1 VAQLPIGARVA
12 VYEITGVLGA
22 GGMGE
27 VYRARDT
34 RLDRTVAIKVLTGG
48 LAQDAERRERF
59 QREARAISALNHPNI
74 CVLHDIGQTE
84 SGGAALDYLVMEYID
99 GETLAARLERAP
111 LTLDDALTFAVQ
123 IAAALDRAHSLGI
136 VHRDLKPGNVMIAK
150 GVVKLLDFGLARFT
164 WGDGAE
170 ERAGAPAMVTIADLS
185 MPTMNS
191 PLTMKGTILGTL
203 HYMAPEQLEGTAV
216 DARADIFAFGA
227 VLYEMLTRRRPFE
240 GRSQA
245 SLIGA
250 ILDHQPP
257 AVTTL
262 QPAAPP
268 LVDAVV
274 SRCLAKSPDDRW
286 QSMRDLWRQLEWMAT
301 HRASGIGA
309 APTASHAQVRR
320 LARTTRITVASAL
333 LFAIATGVVIWR
345 LWPQPAAP
353 GAVARFAID
362 LPSDQTMT
370 RSGRRAIAIS
380 SDGRSLAYVA
390 NQQLYLRAF
399 SDLNAAAI
407 VGTAGA
413 DPSEPVFSPDGAWIA
428 FWSNGTLKKVPTT
441 GGTPITLSDA
451 QNPYGVSWEGERILL
466 GQNDPRGIVSVPANG
481 GAPTP
486 LVLVDQEAGEIAQSP
501 QLVADGRAV
510 LFTLRTGTQA
520 WDDASIVVQ
529 DLASNQRTVLIKGGT
544 DGRLLPTGH
553 LIYARQ
559 LTLFA
564 VAVDQAS
571 WSVVGSPS
579 PVQQAVEFATA
590 GFSGAAQAAWS
601 ANGTLVFVPTGV
613 LGNRS
618 LAWLDRSGRVEPAAA
633 PPRRYQTAGPNQM
646 RISPDG
652 SRVAVT
658 VATHGDNSEARA
670 GIWLWEIAR
679 GTLTALSETEITDAA
694 EPTWS
699 RDSRRVCYR
708 SASTSV
714 LCQSADGTGRP
725 ETVFRGRVP
734 AIGPLTPDGKQ
745 IVVFSSGAQRSAD
758 FSDDINLA
766 ALGASGA
773 PQRLVPTT
781 GQQNEAVFSPDGRWM
796 AYSSASQVLVRPF
809 PNVDAGRWQITAGS
823 ALVPRWSADGRELFY
838 LDFAGTQGAA
848 APRAI
853 MAVPISPSAGFEYG
867 PAREVVKLPAGA
879 GRSYDVARD
888 GRFLISVPATAEG
901 KLLVQTQFIVVQS
914 WFEEVRAR
922 VPR

>member
-1 VAQLPIGARVA
+1 VTELPVGARVA
-12 VYEITGVLGA
+12 VYEITGALGA
-22 GGMGE
+22 GGMGV

-34 RLDRTVAIKVLTGG
+34 RLDRTVAIKVLSGS
-48 LAQDAERRERF
+48 LAQDTERRERF
-59 QREARAISALNHPNI
+59 QREARAIAALSHPNI
-74 CVLHDIGQTE
+74 CVLHDIGQGE
-84 SGGAALDYLVMEYID
+84 SGGATFDYLVMEYID

-111 LTLDDALTFAVQ
+111 LTPDEALTFAVQ
-123 IAAALDRAHSLGI
+123 IAGALDRAHSYGI
-136 VHRDLKPGNVMIAK
+136 VHRDLKPGNIMIAK
-150 GVVKLLDFGLARFT
+150 GVAKLLDFGLARFT
-164 WGDGAE
+164 GGEGAGE
-170 ERAGAPAMVTIADLS
+170 HGSAPPMVTIADLS

-203 HYMAPEQLEGTAV
+203 HYMAPEQLEGRAV

-227 VLYEMLTRRRPFE
+227 VLYEMLTRQRPFD

-250 ILDHQPP
+250 ILDHHPP
-257 AVTTL
+257 AVTTV
-262 QPAAPP
+262 QPAASP
-268 LVDAVV
+268 LLAELV

-286 QSMRDLWRQLEWMAT
+286 QSIRDVWRQLQWIAA
-301 HRASGIGA
+301 HREPASDS
-309 APTASHAQVRR
+309 APTASIAQVRR
-320 LARTTRITVASAL
+320 LARTTRVAVAGSL
-333 LFAIATGVVIWR
+333 ILAIAAGVLAWQ
-345 LWPQPAAP
+345 LWTQPAP
-353 GAVARFAID
+353 LRPVARFAID
-362 LPSDQTMT
+362 LPSDHTMT

-380 SDGRSLAYVA
+380 NDGKYLAYVA
-390 NQQLYLRAF
+390 NQQLYLRPLD
-399 SDLNAAAI
+399 DLNVAAI
-407 VGTAGA
+407 VGTGGA

-441 GGTPITLSDA
+441 GGTPITLSEA

-486 LVLVDQEAGEIAQSP
+486 LVIVDREAGEIAQSP

-529 DLASNQRTVLIKGGT
+529 DLASNRRTVLVKGGT

-559 LTLFA
+559 LTLFG
-564 VAVDQAS
+564 VAVDQVS
-571 WSVVGSPS
+571 WSVLGSAA
-579 PVQQAVEFATA
+579 PVQQAVEFATG
-590 GFSGAAQAAWS
+590 GFSGATQAAWS

-618 LAWLDRSGRVEPAAA
+618 LAWLDRNGRVEPAPA
-633 PPRRYQTAGPNQM
+633 PPRRYQTAGPGQM

-658 VATHGDNSEARA
+658 VATHGDDSAPRA

-679 GTLTALSETEITDAA
+679 GTLTALSETDITDAA

-699 RDSRRVCYR
+699 RDSKRVCYR
-708 SASTSV
+708 SAATRV
-714 LCQSADGTGRP
+714 LCQPADGTGP
-725 ETVFRGRVP
+725 AETVFSGRVSGL
-734 AIGPLTPDGKQ
+734 GPLTPDGGH
-745 IVVFSSGAQRSAD
+745 IVVFSSGAQRSAN
-758 FSDDINLA
+758 FSDDLTLA
-766 ALGASGA
+766 ALGASGT
-773 PQRLVPTT
+773 PQLLVQAA

-796 AYSSASQVLVRPF
+796 AYSSGSQILVRPF

-853 MAVPISPSAGFEYG
+853 MAVPITPAAGFDYG
-867 PAREVVKLPAGA
+867 PPREVVKLPAGA

-901 KLLVQTQFIVVQS
+901 KLALQTQFVVVQH
-914 WFEEVRAR
+914 WFEELRAR